1 MSGSVNYLKFLITGD
16 GKQLESEL
24 DKSRR
29 SVTGYVDS
37 VSGGFSRIT
46 ALAGGLFAGV
56 TVAGFVGKLVSVQRE
71 FDVLNSSLVTV
82 TGSSTAAARE
92 MAWIEQFAKETPY
105 GLAQATEAFVK
116 MQALGLSPTQAKL
129 TSFGNTASA
138 MGKDLMQMV
147 EAVADA
153 STGEFERLKEFGIK
167 ASKEGDKVSF
177 TFQGVRTTV
186 QNTSADITSYLE
198 GIGNTAFGGA
208 MAERAKT
215 LDGAIAGLG
224 DSWDGLFRKVNE
236 SVGFS
241 EKAAGGVRL
250 VSDAIDGLGAA
261 IEGNQG
267 LVTGMLGALGGVAVA
282 GGILA
287 VGSAIGVVTAA
298 FSGLTAVMVANPV
311 ALTLLGI
318 GAVVGAGVSAL
329 GAYSKTSDGIAE
341 AIERLQGEN
350 ERSEAAMARAVA
362 GGRHAGAEQIAK
374 TIEARK
380 QQMSKLRA
388 EMDMLNPNSKGA
400 GGGRG
405 SINPPTAAS
414 AAAQQAQEAAVA
426 EQELADIR
434 RGLYGVSKDYVSTLE
449 KLHKQYESGKLSQTE
464 YVELVSKLADA
475 NYKADSSSKA
485 KSAAAK
491 AAAAAAKAEQTAYD
505 SLIAS
510 IRTKVEQAEQE
521 LASDEKLTESQKL
534 RIKLDQDLAQGKL
547 KLSASRQADVRAE
560 LQALEALEQKQKA
573 REGRKLADEL
583 LSQNS
588 PLATDFH
595 KQWDLLNAAYD
606 GTEASMQRLIEAQ
619 RVLLAQQPF
628 AQQAAALQDARSEAE
643 QYLAVMQ
650 QAQQREVQ
658 AVGLGDRRREYLGGM
673 NQIEDTYANRR
684 YDLSRQ
690 MQEARN
696 RNGGALPDALANSY
710 AEQLQL
716 IDEFERKAKASYAST
731 YEAITVA
738 QGDWL
743 NGANRAFANYA
754 DSAVDVAGQTAS
766 LFTRAFSG
774 MEDALVS
781 FAQTGKLDFKSL
793 ADSIIADLIR
803 IQVRAAMAQAIGG
816 GNGGGWLGSLVTAGV
831 NWLAGGSGSATAASS
846 SMYSLATASNYS
858 GGGLGLQVAGQR
870 ADGGPVASGKM
881 YEVNERGVPELLNIG
896 ARQFLMMGREGG
908 EVVPLDGASYSGG
921 GASAAGAGRW
931 PKVEI
936 INNGEPA
943 QVRSAEMARGAGGED
958 VLRVFLDSVKKA
970 AVGEVAEQISG
981 GSGPVHQ
988 ALAQRTRMGA

>member
-116 MQALGLSPTQAKL
+116 MQALGLSPTQEKL

-208 MAERAKT
+208 MAERAQT
-215 LDGAIAGLG
+215 LDGTIAGLG

-298 FSGLTAVMVANPV
+298 FSGLTAVMAANPV

-318 GAVVGAGVSAL
+318 GAVAGVGVSAL
-329 GAYSKTSDGIAE
+329 GAYAKTKDGLAE

-362 GGRHAGAEQIAK
+362 GGRIAGAEQIAK

-380 QQMSKLRA
+380 QQMSQLRA

-405 SINPPTAAS
+405 TINPPTAAS
-414 AAAQQAQEAAVA
+414 AAAKQAQEAAVA
-426 EQELADIR
+426 EQELAEIR
-434 RGLYGVSKDYVSTLE
+434 RGLYGVSKDYLPTLE
-449 KLHKQYESGKLSQTE
+449 KLHKQYEAGKLSETE
-464 YVELVSKLADA
+464 YVELVSKLAEA
-475 NYKADSSSKA
+475 NYKADSSTKA
-485 KSAAAK
+485 KAASAK
-491 AAAAAAKAEQTAYD
+491 AAAAAAKVEQTAYD

-521 LASDEKLTESQKL
+521 LANDEKLTESQKL

-547 KLSASRQADVRAE
+547 KLSASRQADVRVE
-560 LQALEALEQKQKA
+560 LEELEAVERKLKA
-573 REGRKLADEL
+573 RDGRKLTDEL

-588 PLATDFH
+588 PLATDFQ

-606 GTEASMQRLIEAQ
+606 GTEASMQRIVQAQ
-619 RVLLAQQPF
+619 AVLLSQQPF
-628 AQQAAALQDARSEAE
+628 AQQAAALQQARAEAE

-658 AVGLGDRRREYLGGM
+658 AVGLGDRQRSYLGGL
-673 NQIEDTYANRR
+673 NQIEDSYAGRR
-684 YDLSRQ
+684 YDLSRE
-690 MQEARN
+690 MQQARD
-696 RNGGALPDALANSY
+696 RNGGALPDSIAASY
-710 AEQLQL
+710 AEQLRL
-716 IDEFERKAKASYAST
+716 IDEFERKAKASYAGT
-731 YEAITVA
+731 YEAITAA

-754 DSAVDVAGQTAS
+754 DSAADVAGQTAS
-766 LFTRAFSG
+766 LFTNAFSG

-781 FAQTGKLDFKSL
+781 FARTSKADIKSM
-793 ADSIIADLIR
+793 AESIISDLIR
-803 IQVRAAMAQAIGG
+803 IQIRASMAQAIGG
-816 GNGGGWLGSLVTAGV
+816 AGSGGWLGSLVSAGV
-831 NWLAGGSGSATAASS
+831 SWLAGGGSAAASS
-846 SMYSLATASNYS
+846 SAYSLTSASNYS
-858 GGGLGLQVAGQR
+858 GGGLGLQIAGQR
-870 ADGGPVASGKM
+870 ADGGAVASGKM

-896 ARQFLMMGREGG
+896 ARQYLMMGQEGG
-908 EVVPLDGASYSGG
+908 NVVPLEGAAYAGG
-921 GASAAGAGRW
+921 GAAAGRSL
-931 PKVEI
+931 KVEI
-936 INNGEPA
+936 INNGQPS
-943 QVRSAEMARGAGGED
+943 QVQRAEMTQGAGGEEL
-958 VLRVFLDSVKKA
+958 LRVWLGEAVKASVA
-970 AVGEVAEQISG
+970 EVASQAAGRHGEFD
-981 GSGPVHQ
+981 Q
-988 ALAQRTRMGA
+988 ALQLRERMGA